1 MRRKRYTHERKGI
14 QEQNALVEEIDAYY
28 DSLSHNTDIGDI
40 PTTSIHNLVG
50 TALVACSVSPLD
62 LSSIQR
68 LLPNNTQEKQKF
80 AAITMRIFKPT
91 CTVLLFS
98 SGKMVLTGCR
108 TFIECITAALH
119 VMTILRQSYTG
130 VQFLLV
136 SVTIQNIVGNVITG
150 RSIDLD
156 FFYKSQSMWCT
167 YQANMFPV
175 SHSMSL
181 LHLFLDSPLCN
192 CPCIHRRAKGA
203 LH

>member
-1 MRRKRYTHERKGI
+1 MRRKRYTHERKGT

-28 DSLSHNTDIGDI
+28 HSLSPDTQDCDI
-40 PTTSIHNLVG
+40 PITSIHNLVG
-50 TALVACSVSPLD
+50 TALVACSVTPLD

-91 CTVLLFS
+91 CTVLLFT

-119 VMTILRQSYTG
+119 VMTLLRQSYTG

-136 SVTIQNIVGNVITG
+136 SVTIQNIVGNAITG

-156 FFYKSQSMWCT
+156 LFYKSQSMWCT

-175 SHSMSL
+175 SHFCRPHPSL
-181 LHLFLDSPLCN
+181 PLHLRSFL
-192 CPCIHRRAKGA
+192 
-203 LH
+203 